1 MKVFGIVGWS
11 GSGKTTL
18 AVRLVPELTARGLAV
33 STIKHARHGFDI
45 DKPGKDSYQHRHAG
59 AKEVMVCS
67 TRRWALIHENREAP
81 EPDLDELIARMT
93 PVDLLLVEGFKA
105 FDHDKLEVWRAGRG
119 GDFLHAKDSRIIAVA
134 SDSPL
139 PEVRLPVLDLDDTAA
154 VADFIMGHCRLEA
167 A

>member
-1 MKVFGIVGWS
+1 M
-11 GSGKTTL
+11 
-18 AVRLVPELTARGLAV
+18 A
-33 STIKHARHGFDI
+33 
-45 DKPGKDSYQHRHAG
+45 
-59 AKEVMVCS
+59 
-67 TRRWALIHENREAP
+67 
-81 EPDLDELIARMT
+81 LDELFARMT